1 MEFLNT
7 KHKRKSFVITTSI
20 LLLVLLLI
28 FNFGMTYLD
37 PPEEYGL
44 AINFGDSNF
53 GKGDP
58 VQFSQKSNTKQVE
71 EKQEVVEE
79 VKETPKEVVKED
91 IITDDASKDVP
102 VVEKE
107 ETKKTPVKEEIKKEE
122 PKEKPK
128 PKPSKE
134 ATDALNNLLKG
145 NSNDGK
151 SKGEGDDN
159 IEGVKGKE
167 NGDANSSK
175 YYGNIGSGS
184 DGNYNLAGRNATSKP
199 IVKPD
204 CQEEGKVVV
213 QIEVDKNGKV
223 INAIPGIKGST
234 NTAECLRKAAK
245 EAALKTTW
253 EPDKNALPIQKGF
266 IIYNFSLKE

>member
-58 VQFSQKSNTKQVE
+58 FQFSQKSNTKQVE

-91 IITDDASKDVP
+91 IITDDASKDIP

-107 ETKKTPVKEEIKKEE
+107 ETKKNTCKR
-122 PKEKPK
+122 
-128 PKPSKE
+128 
-134 ATDALNNLLKG
+134 
-145 NSNDGK
+145 
-151 SKGEGDDN
+151 
-159 IEGVKGKE
+159 
-167 NGDANSSK
+167 
-175 YYGNIGSGS
+175 
-184 DGNYNLAGRNATSKP
+184 RN
-199 IVKPD
+199 
-204 CQEEGKVVV
+204 
-213 QIEVDKNGKV
+213 
-223 INAIPGIKGST
+223 
-234 NTAECLRKAAK
+234 
-245 EAALKTTW
+245 
-253 EPDKNALPIQKGF
+253 
-266 IIYNFSLKE
+266 